1 MEEKERV
8 ITLFYELIDEIVVKL
23 DPFFV
28 YSST

>member
-1 MEEKERV
+1 MEEKERA
-8 ITLFYELIDEIVVKL
+8 ITIFYELIDEIVVKL

>member
-8 ITLFYELIDEIVVKL
+8 ITIFYELIDEIVVKL